1 MNKELLKITFSDT
14 PCVSSAILVENDFD
28 FAKTHNIRIPLE
40 ADRDRIFELIN
51 KLKTYYGFKPF
62 NEIFDYYKKGDM
74 LCKDIYSFYFIN
86 EEKKIYLRFCF
97 SSKPN
102 ITTTSPKDKNDENLN
117 NIFIDK
123 KIVSCDLHMSYEYG
137 NSYVDKISNNLLKN
151 YFEPTDQQTVGIQI
165 IIKSELGFDCKTVFL
180 KKPDINID
188 INYDNFTDKHNFLIN
203 KLSNDNKGLVLF
215 HGEPGTGKTMYI
227 KYLLWHIKQ
236 NSNKHI
242 LYITNNMVGELTNP
256 QLINLLCQYNNSII
270 VVEDADNG
278 LKTRSGN
285 NYGSIVDKILN
296 LTDGMFND
304 FLGNQI
310 ICTFNTDIKNIDSA
324 LLRKGRLLLNHKF
337 DKLSIENAQ
346 KLADKLEL
354 NITVKEPIT
363 LADLYNYN
371 SGFSDENNKST
382 MGFVSSHNSKI

>member
-1 MNKELLKITFSDT
+1 MNKELLKITFCDI
-14 PCVSSAILVENDFD
+14 PCVSTAILVENDFD
-28 FAKTHNIRIPLE
+28 FAKTDTIKIPLDT
-40 ADRDRIFELIN
+40 DRDRIFELIN
-51 KLKTYYGFKPF
+51 KLKTYYGFKLI
-62 NEIFDYYKKGDM
+62 NESFDYYKKDDM
-74 LCKDIYSFYFIN
+74 LCKDIFTFYFIN
-86 EEKKIYLRFCF
+86 EEKKIFLRFF
-97 SSKPN
+97 FNSKPN

-123 KIVSCDLHMSYEYG
+123 KIVSCDLYMSYEYG
-137 NSYVDKISNNLLKN
+137 NSYVDEISNNLLKN
-151 YFEPTDQQTVGIQI
+151 YFESTDQQTVSIQI
-165 IIKSELGFDCKTVFL
+165 IIKTAVGFECKRVFL

-236 NSNKHI
+236 NSDKEI
-242 LYITNNMVGELTNP
+242 LYITNNMVAELTNP
-256 QLINLLCQYNNSII
+256 QLINLLCEYNNSII

-278 LKTRSGN
+278 LKARSSN
-285 NYGSIVDKILN
+285 NYDSIVDKVLN

-304 FLGNQI
+304 FLGNQF

-324 LLRKGRLLLNHKF
+324 LLRKGRLLLKHKF

-382 MGFVSSHNSKI
+382 MGFVSSYNSKI